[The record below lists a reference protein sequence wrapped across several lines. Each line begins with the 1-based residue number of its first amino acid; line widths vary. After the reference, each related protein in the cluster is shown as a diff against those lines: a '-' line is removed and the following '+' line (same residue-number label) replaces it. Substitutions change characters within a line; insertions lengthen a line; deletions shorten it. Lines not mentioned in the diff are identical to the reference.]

1 MSIDPGLA
9 EHLDRSA
16 LAFCRKFG
24 HPLPE
29 LVERPADRPTGDCA
43 PAPSVV
49 VPPVV
54 KSARPEPVRQLALA
68 FAD

>member
-1 MSIDPGLA
+1 MSIDRGLA
-9 EHLDRSA
+9 ELLDQSA
-16 LAFCRKFG
+16 IKASLKFG

-29 LVERPADRPTGDCA
+29 LVERPAARPAATTP

-49 VPPVV
+49 VPPTV
-54 KSARPEPVRQLALA
+54 KATRPEPVRQLALA

>member
-29 LVERPADRPTGDCA
+29 LVERPADRPA
-43 PAPSVV
+43 PPA
-49 VPPVV
+49 PPVV
-54 KSARPEPVRQLALA
+54 VSPTAKAARPEPVHQLSLS